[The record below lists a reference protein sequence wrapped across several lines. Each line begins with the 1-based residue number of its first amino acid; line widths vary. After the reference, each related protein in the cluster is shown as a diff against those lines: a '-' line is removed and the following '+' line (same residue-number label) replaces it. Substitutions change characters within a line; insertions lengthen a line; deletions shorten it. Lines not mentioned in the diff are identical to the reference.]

1 METTMFDVPAREFL
15 AFHEAGHAVMAFILG
30 RPIRRASIRRR
41 HGLAGHVDFEHAT
54 SGIFEIAA
62 EHRPLIESDVLVLL
76 AGRAAEC
83 ERTLGSPPS
92 HAGLDRENARAMLG
106 LLEDCDEVVSSWMR
120 YLLVRAQSILQEEWP
135 LVYSVARALM
145 RDEELDGA
153 AIACTVAEARERMAT
168 REPSNCRFVI
178 SERALESIRELPQP
192 ECAITADPA
201 EEGVLRFP
209 DERAAASGA
218 SDADDDPLYRR
229 TITEAMQLSGRARNC
244 LTRGGIETVGDL
256 ARRTVRDLQSIRALG
271 AKTLDEILSEVG
283 RLGINLPVA
292 APRGFNRW

>member
-1 METTMFDVPAREFL
+1 MFDVPAREFL
-15 AFHEAGHAVMAFILG
+15 AFHEAGHAVMAFLLG
-30 RPIRRASIRRR
+30 RRIRCASIRRR
-41 HGLAGHVDFEHAT
+41 HGLSGHVDFEHAT
-54 SGIFEIAA
+54 CGIFEVAA

-92 HAGLDRENARAMLG
+92 HAGLDRENARALLG
-106 LLEDCDEVVSSWMR
+106 ILEDCDEVVSSWMR
-120 YLLVRAQSILQEEWP
+120 YLLVRAQSMLQEEWP

-145 RDEELDGA
+145 RDEEIDGEGVA
-153 AIACTVAEARERMAT
+153 RAVAEARERMAT

-178 SERALESIRELPQP
+178 SERALEAIRELPQP
-192 ECAITADPA
+192 ECVISADHV

-218 SDADDDPLYRR
+218 SETEDDALYHR
-229 TITEAMQLSGRARNC
+229 TIAEAMQLSARARNC
-244 LTRGGIETVGDL
+244 LTRGGIVTIRDL
-256 ARRTVRDLQSIRALG
+256 ARHTIRDLQSIRALG
-271 AKTLDEILSEVG
+271 AKTLDEILAEVR

-292 APRGFNRW
+292 VPGGPRPWSFR

>member
-1 METTMFDVPAREFL
+1 MFEVPAREFL

-30 RPIRRASIRRR
+30 RPIHRASIRRK
-41 HGLAGHVDFEHAT
+41 HGLSGYVDYEHALSPFMEVT
-54 SGIFEIAA
+54 E

-92 HAGLDRENARAMLG
+92 HAGLDRQNARALLG
-106 LLEDCDEVVSSWMR
+106 ILEDCDEVAASWMR

-145 RDEELDGA
+145 REEELDGNGVA
-153 AIACTVAEARERMAT
+153 RAVAEARQRMAT

-178 SERALESIRELPQP
+178 SERALESIRELPEP
-192 ECAITADPA
+192 ECAVAVDPGD
-201 EEGVLRFP
+201 EGVLRFP
-209 DERAAASGA
+209 DDRAAASGTA
-218 SDADDDPLYRR
+218 EAEDHDLYRR
-229 TITEAMQLSGRARNC
+229 TIAEAMQLSQRARNC
-244 LTRGGIETVGDL
+244 LTRGGIVTVGDL

-271 AKTLDEILSEVG
+271 AKTLDEILGEVR

-292 APRGFNRW
+292 VPRGDRPWSLR

>member
-1 METTMFDVPAREFL
+1 MFDVPAREFL
-15 AFHEAGHAVMAFILG
+15 AFHEAGHAVMAFLLG
-30 RPIRRASIRRR
+30 RRIRRASIRRR
-41 HGLAGHVDFEHAT
+41 HGLSGHVDFEHAT
-54 SGIFEIAA
+54 CGVLEVAA

-92 HAGLDRENARAMLG
+92 HAGLDRENARALLG
-106 LLEDCDEVVSSWMR
+106 ILEDCDEVVSSWMR
-120 YLLVRAQSILQEEWP
+120 YLLVRAQSMLQEEWP

-145 RDEELDGA
+145 RDEEIDGEGVA
-153 AIACTVAEARERMAT
+153 RAVAEARERMAT

-178 SERALESIRELPQP
+178 SERALEAIRELPQP
-192 ECAITADPA
+192 ECVIAANHV

-218 SDADDDPLYRR
+218 SETDEDALYHR
-229 TITEAMQLSGRARNC
+229 TIAEAMQLSARARNC
-244 LTRGGIETVGDL
+244 LTRGGIVTIRDL
-256 ARRTVRDLQSIRALG
+256 ARHTVRDLQSIRALG
-271 AKTLDEILSEVG
+271 AKTLDEILAEVR

-292 APRGFNRW
+292 VPGGLRPWSFR

>member
-1 METTMFDVPAREFL
+1 MFDVPAREFL
-15 AFHEAGHAVMAFILG
+15 AFHEAGHAVMAFLLG

-54 SGIFEIAA
+54 SGIFEIAP

-83 ERTLGSPPS
+83 ELTLGSPPS
-92 HAGLDRENARAMLG
+92 HAGLDRENARAILG
-106 LLEDCDEVVSSWMR
+106 LLEDRDEVVSSWMR

-145 RDEELDGA
+145 RDEEIDGEGVA
-153 AIACTVAEARERMAT
+153 RAVAEARERMAT

-178 SERALESIRELPQP
+178 SERALEAIRELPQP
-192 ECAITADPA
+192 ECAVAADPV
-201 EEGVLRFP
+201 EDGVLRFP
-209 DERAAASGA
+209 DDRAAASGA
-218 SDADDDPLYRR
+218 SESEADPLYRQSVV
-229 TITEAMQLSGRARNC
+229 EVMQLSARARNC
-244 LTRGGIETVGDL
+244 LTRGGIVTVGDL

-271 AKTLDEILSEVG
+271 AKTLDEILAEIR

-292 APRGFNRW
+292 VPGGPRPWSFR

>member
-1 METTMFDVPAREFL
+1 MFEVPAREFL
-15 AFHEAGHAVMAFILG
+15 AFHEAGHAVMAFLLG

-54 SGIFEIAA
+54 SRLFEVAA

-92 HAGLDRENARAMLG
+92 HAGLDRENARALLG

-120 YLLVRAQSILQEEWP
+120 YLLVRAQSMLQEEWP
-135 LVYSVARALM
+135 LVYSVARALL
-145 RDEELDGA
+145 RDEEIDGEG
-153 AIACTVAEARERMAT
+153 IARAVAEARERMAT
-168 REPSNCRFVI
+168 REASNCRFVI
-178 SERALESIRELPQP
+178 SERALEAIRELPEP
-192 ECAITADPA
+192 ECAIDLNAVD
-201 EEGVLRFP
+201 EGVLRFP
-209 DERAAASGA
+209 DERAAASGQSA
-218 SDADDDPLYRR
+218 EEDDLYRR
-229 TITEAMQLSGRARNC
+229 TVAEAMQLSARARNC
-244 LTRGGIETVGDL
+244 LTRGGIATVGDL

-271 AKTLDEILSEVG
+271 AKTLDEILAEVR

>member
-1 METTMFDVPAREFL
+1 MFDVPAREFL
-15 AFHEAGHAVMAFILG
+15 AFHEAGHAVMAFVLG

-41 HGLAGHVDFEHAT
+41 HGLSGHVDFEYAS
-54 SGIFEIAA
+54 SGIFEVSD

-83 ERTLGSPPS
+83 ELTLGSPPS
-92 HAGLDRENARAMLG
+92 HAGLDRENARAILG

-145 RDEELDGA
+145 RDEEIDGEGVA
-153 AIACTVAEARERMAT
+153 RAVAEARERMAT

-178 SERALESIRELPQP
+178 SERALEAIRELPQP
-192 ECAITADPA
+192 ECAVAADPA
-201 EEGVLRFP
+201 EDGVLRFP
-209 DERAAASGA
+209 DDRAAASGA
-218 SDADDDPLYRR
+218 SESEADPLYRQSVA
-229 TITEAMQLSGRARNC
+229 EAMQLSARARNC
-244 LTRGGIETVGDL
+244 LTRGGIVTVGDL

-271 AKTLDEILSEVG
+271 AKTLDEILAEVR

-292 APRGFNRW
+292 VPGGPRPWSFG